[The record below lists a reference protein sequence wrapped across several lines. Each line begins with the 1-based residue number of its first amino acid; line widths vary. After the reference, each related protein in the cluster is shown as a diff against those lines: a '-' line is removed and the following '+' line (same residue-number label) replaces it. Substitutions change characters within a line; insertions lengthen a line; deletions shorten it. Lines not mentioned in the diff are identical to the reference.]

1 LAFESLGQRLQDIF
15 QRLRGH
21 GKLSEA
27 HVAAA
32 MKEIRLALL
41 EADVNFKVV
50 KDFCERVRSRA
61 VGSEVL
67 ESLTPAQAV
76 VKIVHEELA
85 GLMGQCHRR
94 LAFSPNP
101 PTTLMLVGLQGSG
114 KTTTAG
120 KLALHLKNQGH
131 YPALVALDLRRP
143 AAVEQLERVGKAV
156 GVPVFRPQDESVPV
170 AASLALTEAKVRGN
184 DVVVLDT
191 AGRLHI
197 DEELMEELE
206 EIQGRVQPTET
217 LLVVDA
223 MTGQDAVNVAQAF
236 HTRLHLTGVI
246 LTKLDGDARGGAA
259 LSVLAVTGA
268 PVKFTGTG
276 EKLQALEPFHPDR
289 MASRILGM
297 GDVLSLV
304 EKAQATFDQ
313 KKAVEMERKLRE
325 QAFTLEDFLD
335 QLKEVRKMG
344 PLDELLGMLPGIG
357 RKLQGIQVNEADLS
371 RVEAI
376 INSMTRRE
384 RLDPSIID
392 GSRRRRIAQGSG
404 THVQDVNR
412 VLKQFYEM
420 QKMFKRFKDVEKG
433 KKKGRFPF

>member
-1 LAFESLGQRLQDIF
+1 
-15 QRLRGH
+15 
-21 GKLSEA
+21 
-27 HVAAA
+27 V
-32 MKEIRLALL
+32 
-41 EADVNFKVV
+41 
-50 KDFCERVRSRA
+50 
-61 VGSEVL
+61 
-67 ESLTPAQAV
+67 PA
-76 VKIVHEELA
+76 
-85 GLMGQCHRR
+85 
-94 LAFSPNP
+94 
-101 PTTLMLVGLQGSG
+101 
-114 KTTTAG
+114 
-120 KLALHLKNQGH
+120 
-131 YPALVALDLRRP
+131 
-143 AAVEQLERVGKAV
+143 
-156 GVPVFRPQDESVPV
+156 
-170 AASLALTEAKVRGN
+170 AASLALREARARGN
-184 DVVVLDT
+184 DVLVLDT
-191 AGRLHI
+191 AGRLHV

-206 EIQGRVQPTET
+206 EVQGRAQPTET

-223 MTGQDAVNVAQAF
+223 MTGQDAVNVAEAF
-236 HTRLHLTGVI
+236 HARLHLTGVI
-246 LTKLDGDARGGAA
+246 LTKIDGDARGGAA

-276 EKLQALEPFHPDR
+276 EKLEALEPFHPDR

-304 EKAQATFDQ
+304 EKAQAAFDQ

-344 PLDELLGMLPGIG
+344 PLDEVLGMLPGMG
-357 RKLQGIQVNEADLS
+357 KKLQGVQVDEAGLS

-412 VLKQFYEM
+412 VLKQFHEM
-420 QKMFKRFKDVEKG
+420 QKMFRRFKDVQRG

>member
-1 LAFESLGQRLQDIF
+1 MAFEGLGQRLQDIF

-21 GKLSEA
+21 GKMSEA

-32 MKEIRLALL
+32 MREIRLALL

-50 KDFCERVRSRA
+50 KDFCERVKGRA

-85 GLMGQCHRR
+85 NLMGQSHRR

-101 PTTLMLVGLQGSG
+101 PTALMLVGLQGSG

-131 YPALVALDLRRP
+131 YPALVALDLKRP

-156 GVPVFRPQDESVPV
+156 GVPVFRPQDESVPA
-170 AASLALTEAKVRGN
+170 AASLALREARARGN
-184 DVVVLDT
+184 DVLVLDT
-191 AGRLHI
+191 AGRLHV

-206 EIQGRVQPTET
+206 EVQGRAQPTET

-223 MTGQDAVNVAQAF
+223 MTGQDAVNVAEAF
-236 HTRLHLTGVI
+236 HARLHLTGVI
-246 LTKLDGDARGGAA
+246 LTKIDGDARGGAA

-276 EKLQALEPFHPDR
+276 EKLEALEPFHPDR

-304 EKAQATFDQ
+304 EKAQAAFDQ

-344 PLDELLGMLPGIG
+344 PLDEVLGMLPGMG
-357 RKLQGIQVNEADLS
+357 KKLQGVQVDEAGLS

-412 VLKQFYEM
+412 VLKQFHEM
-420 QKMFKRFKDVEKG
+420 QKMFRRFKDVQRG